1 MLFRSAQTN
10 RTKAENKPESDS
22 TGLNRAGLKT
32 SSSLNVQYLPI
43 RRWDYSLIPS
53 KGPPRK
59 SKTALWSTG
68 GAGPNILS
76 TATKIQNTKVQFSE
90 EVSQTWYQMKT
101 TESCG
106 ASDSYRLVRTPHHN
120 GKDTD
125 GNKLI
130 LDFDKKLVKPS
141 TFCLSF
147 QPHLRVNV
155 T

>member
-32 SSSLNVQYLPI
+32 SSSLNVKDLPI

-68 GAGPNILS
+68 GAGPNIIIHS
-76 TATKIQNTKVQFSE
+76 YKNTKYKS
-90 EVSQTWYQMKT
+90 SILRR
-101 TESCG
+101 SI
-106 ASDSYRLVRTPHHN
+106 SNLVPN
-120 GKDTD
+120 ED
-125 GNKLI
+125 N
-130 LDFDKKLVKPS
+130 
-141 TFCLSF
+141 
-147 QPHLRVNV
+147 
-155 T
+155 